1 MPRKGILTLFLF
13 EEGGEIKEKTE
24 FSNLKG
30 SSRFDIAA
38 APWLSPLSPHHQR
51 YLTSPL
57 KTVSLMSNCCSHET
71 LPLFSL

>member
-38 APWLSPLSPHHQR
+38 APMALPPFPSPSKVFNLSS
-51 YLTSPL
+51 
-57 KTVSLMSNCCSHET
+57 
-71 LPLFSL
+71 